1 MTAVPGSPQSRG
13 GGVRILRGGVA
24 EAVAT
29 GAIGG
34 RLWLYANYHC
44 NLTCTYC
51 LTESA
56 PAVPRRQLPVDRLQE
71 IAAEAR
77 TEGFTALGVTG
88 GEPFLVAGLP
98 AALAGMA
105 AELPTVVLSNGTLFT
120 PRLLADL
127 VPLADLPFAVQ
138 ISLDSA
144 DPQANDEMRGPRN
157 FAKVVDAIPRL
168 RAQGIPV
175 RVATTTE
182 GLEPDALARLC
193 ELHRSLGVPDEDHVV
208 RPVVRRGRAVDHGL
222 GVDAALGDLPAE
234 LTITADGAFWSP
246 FGPTV
251 HGGRLDT
258 DLLLTR
264 TTRPLSIPAAAMLRV
279 AGQAGSGATADG
291 GPRIR

>member
-1 MTAVPGSPQSRG
+1 VTPVG
-13 GGVRILRGGVA
+13 
-24 EAVAT
+24 EAVA
-29 GAIGG
+29 GGLIGG

-56 PAVPRRQLPVDRLQE
+56 PAVPRRQLPVDGLPG

-77 TEGFTALGVTG
+77 SAGFTALGVTG
-88 GEPFLVAGLP
+88 GEPFLVPGMAG
-98 AALAGMA
+98 ALAAMA
-105 AELPTVVLSNGTLFT
+105 AELPMVVLSNGTLFT
-120 PRLLADL
+120 RRLLAEL
-127 VPLADLPFAVQ
+127 TPLAERDCAIQ

-144 DPQANDEMRGPRN
+144 DPDANDEMRGPRN
-157 FAKVVDAIPRL
+157 FAKVVEAIPRL
-168 RAQGIPV
+168 RAQGIRV
-175 RVATTTE
+175 RVATT
-182 GLEPDALARLC
+182 GDDIDPDALARLC
-193 ELHRSLGVPDEDHVV
+193 ELHRSLGVGDEDHVV
-208 RPVVRRGRAVDHGL
+208 RPIVRRGRAIDHGL
-222 GVDAALGDLPAE
+222 GIDAGLADLPAE

-279 AGQAGSGATADG
+279 AGAAASQPAAEP
-291 GPRIR
+291 PRIR